1 LAGSSD
7 GPAGKGCPLGIIRFF
22 QTLQGTKDIERKIEN
37 KYRNRDS
44 AKSEIRKEERG
55 RKRVSKTFP
64 KLDFDSK
71 QF

>member
-1 LAGSSD
+1 M
-7 GPAGKGCPLGIIRFF
+7 
-22 QTLQGTKDIERKIEN
+22 ERKIEN
-37 KYRNRDS
+37 KYINRDS

-55 RKRVSKTFP
+55 RKRVSKTFL